1 MIDQSEIL
9 SGDGSSNYEANY
21 YDKFSDDTWK
31 KLTALATS
39 VFQSFKDTGYSK
51 PLLSIG
57 VTECE
62 KENSSINWFFRMI

>member
-1 MIDQSEIL
+1 MIDQNEIPE
-9 SGDGSSNYEANY
+9 GDSSCRYEANY

-62 KENSSINWFFRMI
+62 KETSNINWFFRMI